1 MKKMFG
7 VIFSAAAA
15 VIVLSSCTTNPVTGR
30 KELTG
35 LVSPQQEL
43 QLGIQSFDQMK
54 QQVPIDHDPADNAMV
69 ERVGKRLAAVTSKDM
84 PDAKW
89 EFVVFDSPEAN
100 AFCLP
105 GGKVGVYKGILPIC
119 KDDSGLATVLGHE
132 IAHAVS
138 HHGAE
143 RISQS
148 ELLQGF
154 GQFLGEATQNAKP
167 ITQTAVSAIYGLG
180 GQLGYVLPH
189 SRKQESE
196 ADHIGLVYMARAGYD
211 PHAAVEFWQRFAA
224 YNQQHGGSRVPSLLS
239 DHPVDAK
246 RIQQLQTWLPK
257 AEQQYRAGGGS
268 SFTPT
273 GRPAAPGSEIIGQP
287 NR

>member
-1 MKKMFG
+1 MKKIIALILG
-7 VIFSAAAA
+7 SAAGVLIFAA
-15 VIVLSSCTTNPVTGR
+15 CTTNPITGR

-54 QQVPIDHDPADNAMV
+54 KEVPIDRDPADNEMV
-69 ERVGKRLAAVTSKDM
+69 QRVGKRIAAVASKDM

-89 EFVVFDSPEAN
+89 EFVVFDRPEAN

-105 GGKVGVYKGILPIC
+105 GGKVGVYKGILPIV
-119 KDDSGLATVLGHE
+119 KDDAGLATMLGHE

-143 RISQS
+143 RISQA
-148 ELLQGF
+148 ELLQAG
-154 GQFLGEATQNAKP
+154 GQLLGQATQGARP
-167 ITQTAVSAIYGLG
+167 ITQSLASVAYGIG

-189 SRKQESE
+189 SRSQESE
-196 ADHIGLVYMARAGYD
+196 ADHIGLIYMARAGYD
-211 PHAAVEFWQRFAA
+211 PRAAVDFWQRFAA
-224 YNQQHGGSRVPSLLS
+224 YNEQRGGSKTPNFLS

-246 RIQQLQTWLPK
+246 RIQQLQAWLPE
-257 AEQQYRAGGGS
+257 AEQQYRAANSS

-273 GRPAAPGSEIIGQP
+273 GRAPITGSDISGQP
-287 NR
+287 R

>member
-1 MKKMFG
+1 MQN
-7 VIFSAAAA
+7 IFALIGASLSA
-15 VIVLSSCTTNPVTGR
+15 VILWSGCTSNPVTGR

-54 QQVPIDHDPADNAMV
+54 QQVPIDRDPAANAMV
-69 ERVGKRLAAVTSKDM
+69 QRVGQRLAAVASKDM
-84 PDAKW
+84 PEAKW

-105 GGKVGVYKGILPIC
+105 GGKVGVYKGILSIC
-119 KDDSGLATVLGHE
+119 KDDAGLATVLGHE

-154 GQFLGEATQNAKP
+154 GQFLGEATQN
-167 ITQTAVSAIYGLG
+167 
-180 GQLGYVLPH
+180 
-189 SRKQESE
+189 
-196 ADHIGLVYMARAGYD
+196 
-211 PHAAVEFWQRFAA
+211 
-224 YNQQHGGSRVPSLLS
+224 
-239 DHPVDAK
+239 
-246 RIQQLQTWLPK
+246 
-257 AEQQYRAGGGS
+257 
-268 SFTPT
+268 
-273 GRPAAPGSEIIGQP
+273 
-287 NR
+287 